1 VEKNQ
6 MNAIIRKALALGAAL
21 AIAAVLTTSAVAQGG
36 ADLYK
41 TKCASCHGADGTASA
56 IGVKM
61 GAKNFSDP
69 DVAKST
75 DATWTDITTNGKAK
89 MPGYKGKLTDDQ
101 IKDLV
106 KFVRTLA
113 TKK

>member
-1 VEKNQ
+1 
-6 MNAIIRKALALGAAL
+6 MNAILRKALALAAAL
-21 AIAAVLTTSAVAQGG
+21 AIVAVLTTSAVAQGG

-56 IGVKM
+56 IGTKM

-69 DVAKST
+69 DVAKNT
-75 DATWTDITTNGKAK
+75 DATWTDITTNGKGK
-89 MPGYKGKLTDDQ
+89 MPAYKGKLTDDQ

-106 KFVRTLA
+106 KFARTLA